1 MRATAPLFVLSCL
14 TLLTSSASAAP
25 HSLASLWL
33 TASCELGQLSLPVVS
48 GDDTTLP
55 TDPFAARQAA
65 LRTVSDARPVRQP
78 AGSPVR
84 QPTVKGPQPVTNA
97 QEQSHALLLG
107 ARRALAAGQQ
117 QQALQLIAQAKKL
130 GITYPLHADSP
141 LKIEALARRI
151 SQSAAEATAPA
162 DPIAYQRNQSRLLM
176 DQARGLIRYAAYAE
190 AKQLSLIHI

>member
-48 GDDTTLP
+48 GDDATLP

-65 LRTVSDARPVRQP
+65 LRTASDARPVRQP
-78 AGSPVR
+78 AVSPVR
-84 QPTVKGPQPVTNA
+84 QPAVSPVRQPAVKGPQPAINA
-97 QEQSHALLLG
+97 QEQSQALLLG

-151 SQSAAEATAPA
+151 SQSAA
-162 DPIAYQRNQSRLLM
+162 
-176 DQARGLIRYAAYAE
+176 
-190 AKQLSLIHI
+190 